1 MQIGS
6 KTALFLLSTA
16 GRGFIR
22 RAKRDITDSLSRG
35 FPYAALVAVLLL
47 GSAPV
52 VSAARPWIA
61 RKPPV
66 APPAAHQLRDLGR
79 WPAEP
84 AEPKEIDPARFR
96 LSVDHLCERPK
107 YTVVR
112 TGAVKATG
120 KGKADKPGKARQGR
134 PTKRTRGDRKADKA
148 ADVLAES
155 DTESESDATDGQS
168 ATGGAP
174 ASVLALGD
182 LVQAAAAEAGVDPF
196 LLAGLMYEESG
207 CRPRLESPRGYGLLR
222 IHPGLYQSPGAPTP
236 PGDKEDWR
244 MASLLD
250 PAENLRLGAKLLQ
263 MWSGTHA
270 ELDATFGGVPHR
282 GAVSHFVWGD
292 TVRGSGAEDQVLTA
306 RRRLIQFYE
315 QTPEPT
321 TNTAFG
327 ITMQSPLEGTPRL
340 ASSGPGEDRAGG
352 KRRHRGIDL
361 SAEIGEPVR
370 AVADGTVIF
379 AGVNLPG
386 APRRAI
392 PPSQVAGYRWRR
404 LGAGGIY
411 VCIEHA
417 PNRGVVT
424 CYMHLDIYTISE
436 GEQVKAGQMI
446 GRVGRTGVQVSPP
459 HLHFEIRVDD
469 RFVDPA
475 RHLAALVIPPKATQT
490 YRLVMQAKRMRVAR
504 ARSAKAEAAAA
515 TAAGGG

>member
-1 MQIGS
+1 M
-6 KTALFLLSTA
+6 A
-16 GRGFIR
+16 RGI
-22 RAKRDITDSLSRG
+22 
-35 FPYAALVAVLLL
+35 PYAALAAVLLL
-47 GSAPV
+47 GSGTA

-84 AEPKEIDPARFR
+84 AEPKEIEPTRFR
-96 LSVDHLCERPK
+96 LAVEHLCERPK
-107 YTVVR
+107 YTVAGRAGKVA
-112 TGAVKATG
+112 GKA
-120 KGKADKPGKARQGR
+120 KADKPSKSRKTRRGR
-134 PTKRTRGDRKADKA
+134 GAVDRKDDQRAPDILAATSGAAA
-148 ADVLAES
+148 ADA
-155 DTESESDATDGQS
+155 DSEDGA
-168 ATGGAP
+168 ATGAGRKDIY
-174 ASVLALGD
+174 ALGD

-207 CRPRLESPRGYGLLR
+207 CRAGLESPRGYGLLR

-244 MASLLD
+244 LASLLD

-263 MWSGTHA
+263 MWTETHT

-292 TVRGSGAEDQVLTA
+292 TVRGSGVEDQVMTA
-306 RRRLIQFYE
+306 RRRLIQFYL

-321 TNTAFG
+321 TTTAFG
-327 ITMQSPLEGTPRL
+327 ITLQSPLEGTPRL

-392 PPSQVAGYRWRR
+392 PPDQVARYRWRR

-411 VCIEHA
+411 LCIEHA
-417 PNRGVVT
+417 PNRGVVS
-424 CYMHLDIYTISE
+424 CYMHLDIYNVSE

-490 YRLVMQAKRMRVAR
+490 YRLVMKAKRLRVAK

-515 TAAGGG
+515 ATAPGGG

>member
-1 MQIGS
+1 VLASIL
-6 KTALFLLSTA
+6 LF
-16 GRGFIR
+16 
-22 RAKRDITDSLSRG
+22 
-35 FPYAALVAVLLL
+35 
-47 GSAPV
+47 GSAPPA
-52 VSAARPWIA
+52 SAARPWIA

-84 AEPKEIDPARFR
+84 TEPKEIDPVRFR
-96 LSVDHLCERPK
+96 LAVEHLCERPK
-107 YTVVR
+107 YSVAR
-112 TGAVKATG
+112 PANAVAS
-120 KGKADKPGKARQGR
+120 KGKTDKPSKTRKVRRGRGAGAIDRKTDKKVPDVLAAADTDSTADTTDSDSGPGSVPGKA
-134 PTKRTRGDRKADKA
+134 PH
-148 ADVLAES
+148 E
-155 DTESESDATDGQS
+155 
-168 ATGGAP
+168 
-174 ASVLALGD
+174 LGE

-236 PGDKEDWR
+236 PGEKEDWR
-244 MASLLD
+244 TESLLD

-263 MWSGTHA
+263 MWTETHA

-292 TVRGSGAEDQVLTA
+292 TVRGSGVEDQVMTA
-306 RRRLIQFYE
+306 RRRLIQFYL

-321 TNTAFG
+321 TTTAFG
-327 ITMQSPLEGTPRL
+327 ITLQSPLEGTPRL

-392 PPSQVAGYRWRR
+392 PPEQVARYRWRR

-411 VCIEHA
+411 ICIEHA
-417 PNRGVVT
+417 PNRGVVS
-424 CYMHLDIYTISE
+424 CYMHLDIYTVSE
-436 GEQVKAGQMI
+436 GDQVKSGQMI

-490 YRLVMQAKRMRVAR
+490 YRMVMKAKRMRVAK

-515 TAAGGG
+515 VPTAGGG

>member
-1 MQIGS
+1 MN
-6 KTALFLLSTA
+6 A
-16 GRGFIR
+16 GRGFNR
-22 RAKRDITDSLSRG
+22 HGKRDITEPLSRRI
-35 FPYAALVAVLLL
+35 PYVALAAVLVPSLVL
-47 GSAPV
+47 GVVPGAGVAPAW
-52 VSAARPWIA
+52 AARPWIA
-61 RKPPV
+61 RTPPV
-66 APPAAHQLRDLGR
+66 APPAAHQLRDLDR

-84 AEPKEIDPARFR
+84 AEPKEIDPVRFR
-96 LSVDHLCERPK
+96 LSVEHLCERPK
-107 YTVVR
+107 YSVAR
-112 TGAVKATG
+112 PAKAAS
-120 KGKADKPGKARQGR
+120 KGRV
-134 PTKRTRGDRKADKA
+134 DKA
-148 ADVLAES
+148 GKSRKSRRGRRDGKTGTRAAGEVLAE
-155 DTESESDATDGQS
+155 TDGTSSGADSSGDTS
-168 ATGGAP
+168 AAGATVAKP
-174 ASVLALGD
+174 VEPPLGD
-182 LVQAAAAEAGVDPF
+182 LVQAAAAEAGIDPF

-207 CRPRLESPRGYGLLR
+207 CRPGLESPRGYGLLR

-236 PGDKEDWR
+236 PGEKDDWR

-263 MWSGTHA
+263 MWSETHSQ
-270 ELDATFGGVPHR
+270 LDATFGGVPHR

-292 TVRGSGAEDQVLTA
+292 TVRGSGVEDQVMTA
-306 RRRLIQFYE
+306 RRRLIQFYL

-321 TNTAFG
+321 TPTSFG
-327 ITMQSPLEGTPRL
+327 IVMQSPLEGTPRL

-379 AGVNLPG
+379 AGVNLPS

-392 PPSQVAGYRWRR
+392 PPSQVARYRWKR

-417 PNRGVVT
+417 PNRGVVS

-490 YRLVMQAKRMRVAR
+490 YRMVMQAKRMRVAN
-504 ARSAKAEAAAA
+504 ARRAKAEAAAA
-515 TAAGGG
+515 AAVPNGG

>member
-1 MQIGS
+1 
-6 KTALFLLSTA
+6 
-16 GRGFIR
+16 
-22 RAKRDITDSLSRG
+22 
-35 FPYAALVAVLLL
+35 
-47 GSAPV
+47 
-52 VSAARPWIA
+52 
-61 RKPPV
+61 V

-84 AEPKEIDPARFR
+84 TEPREIEPTRFR
-96 LSVDHLCERPK
+96 LAVEHLCERPK
-107 YTVVR
+107 YTVAGRAGEVASKSASKVKGDKATKSR
-112 TGAVKATG
+112 KTRRGRGAV
-120 KGKADKPGKARQGR
+120 
-134 PTKRTRGDRKADKA
+134 DRKDEQRVP
-148 ADVLAES
+148 DVLAAA
-155 DTESESDATDGQS
+155 D
-168 ATGGAP
+168 GAP
-174 ASVLALGD
+174 TDAAGDEGGGVDGAARKETHALGD

-207 CRPRLESPRGYGLLR
+207 CRAGLESPRGYGLLR

-236 PGDKEDWR
+236 PGEKEDWR
-244 MASLLD
+244 IASLLD

-263 MWSGTHA
+263 MWTETHA

-292 TVRGSGAEDQVLTA
+292 TVRGSGVEDQVMTA
-306 RRRLIQFYE
+306 RRRLIQFYS

-321 TNTAFG
+321 TTTAFG
-327 ITMQSPLEGTPRL
+327 ITLQSPLEGTPRL

-361 SAEIGEPVR
+361 AAEIGEPVR
-370 AVADGTVIF
+370 AVADGSVIF
-379 AGVNLPG
+379 AGVNFPG
-386 APRRAI
+386 APRRSV
-392 PPSQVAGYRWRR
+392 PPDQIARYRWRR

-411 VCIEHA
+411 ICIEHA

-424 CYMHLDIYTISE
+424 CYMHLDIYNVAE
-436 GEQVKAGQMI
+436 GDQVKSGQMI

-490 YRLVMQAKRMRVAR
+490 YRMVMRAKRMRVAK

-515 TAAGGG
+515 TTAAGGG

>member
-1 MQIGS
+1 VSEGQ
-6 KTALFLLSTA
+6 
-16 GRGFIR
+16 GFNR
-22 RAKRDITDSLSRG
+22 HQKRDITEPLSRRL
-35 FPYAALVAVLLL
+35 PYVALAAAVLPAVVVGVVPL
-47 GSAPV
+47 GGVATAW
-52 VSAARPWIA
+52 AARPWIA
-61 RKPPV
+61 RTPPV

-107 YTVVR
+107 YGV
-112 TGAVKATG
+112 AAPVKAAGKSRADKSGKSRKGRAG
-120 KGKADKPGKARQGR
+120 KGAAVDGTDVDGE
-134 PTKRTRGDRKADKA
+134 A
-148 ADVLAES
+148 AD
-155 DTESESDATDGQS
+155 ATT
-168 ATGGAP
+168 ANAP
-174 ASVLALGD
+174 LGD

-236 PGDKEDWR
+236 PGEKEDWR

-263 MWSGTHA
+263 MWAETHA
-270 ELDATFGGVPHR
+270 QLDTTFGGVPHR

-292 TVRGSGAEDQVLTA
+292 TVRGSGVEDQVMTA
-306 RRRLIQFYE
+306 RRRLIQFYL

-321 TNTAFG
+321 TATSFG

-379 AGVNLPG
+379 AGVNLPS

-392 PPSQVAGYRWRR
+392 PPSQVARYRWKR

-417 PNRGVVT
+417 PNRGVVS
-424 CYMHLDIYTISE
+424 CYMHLDIYTINE

-490 YRLVMQAKRMRVAR
+490 YRMVMQAKRTRVAN
-504 ARSAKAEAAAA
+504 ARRAKAEAAAA
-515 TAAGGG
+515 AAAVPNGG

>member
-1 MQIGS
+1 M
-6 KTALFLLSTA
+6 
-16 GRGFIR
+16 
-22 RAKRDITDSLSRG
+22 
-35 FPYAALVAVLLL
+35 LL
-47 GSAPV
+47 GSGQPA
-52 VSAARPWIA
+52 SAARPWIA

-84 AEPKEIDPARFR
+84 AEPKEIEPTRFR
-96 LSVDHLCERPK
+96 LAVEHLCERPK
-107 YTVVR
+107 YSVARPASKVSGRAKADSKSDKSSKARKTR
-112 TGAVKATG
+112 RGRGAV
-120 KGKADKPGKARQGR
+120 
-134 PTKRTRGDRKADKA
+134 DRKDDQRAP
-148 ADVLAES
+148 DVLAADGGDS
-155 DTESESDATDGQS
+155 TDSEDGVSGTS
-168 ATGGAP
+168 ARRKDIY
-174 ASVLALGD
+174 SLGD

-196 LLAGLMYEESG
+196 LLAALMYEESG
-207 CRPRLESPRGYGLLR
+207 CRPALESPRGYGLLR

-236 PGDKEDWR
+236 PGDKDDWR
-244 MASLLD
+244 LAALLD

-263 MWSGTHA
+263 MWTETHA
-270 ELDATFGGVPHR
+270 ELDAAFGGVPHR

-292 TVRGSGAEDQVLTA
+292 TVRGSGVEDQVMTA
-306 RRRLIQFYE
+306 RRRLIQFYL

-321 TNTAFG
+321 TTTAFG
-327 ITMQSPLEGTPRL
+327 ITLQSPLEGTPRL

-386 APRRAI
+386 APRRSI
-392 PPSQVAGYRWRR
+392 SPEQVARYRWRR

-411 VCIEHA
+411 ICIEHA
-417 PNRGVVT
+417 PNRGVVS
-424 CYMHLDIYTISE
+424 CYMHLDIYNVAE
-436 GEQVKAGQMI
+436 GEQVKSGQMI

-459 HLHFEIRVDD
+459 HLHFEIRVED

-490 YRLVMQAKRMRVAR
+490 YRMVMKAKRMRVAK

-515 TAAGGG
+515 ATVAGGG

>member
-1 MQIGS
+1 M
-6 KTALFLLSTA
+6 
-16 GRGFIR
+16 
-22 RAKRDITDSLSRG
+22 
-35 FPYAALVAVLLL
+35 
-47 GSAPV
+47 APAW
-52 VSAARPWIA
+52 AARPWIA
-61 RKPPV
+61 RTPPA

-96 LSVDHLCERPK
+96 LSVEHLCERPK
-107 YTVVR
+107 YSVAR
-112 TGAVKATG
+112 PEKAASKSG
-120 KGKADKPGKARQGR
+120 ADKPGKS
-134 PTKRTRGDRKADKA
+134 RKAGRGERKSNSRGEGDGA
-148 ADVLAES
+148 AS
-155 DTESESDATDGQS
+155 GTDAGE
-168 ATGGAP
+168 
-174 ASVLALGD
+174 ASVVGATTAGPALGD

-207 CRPRLESPRGYGLLR
+207 CRPGLESPRGYGLLR

-244 MASLLD
+244 ISSLLD

-263 MWSGTHA
+263 MWSETHTQ
-270 ELDATFGGVPHR
+270 LDATFGGVPHR

-292 TVRGSGAEDQVLTA
+292 TVRGSGVEDQVMTA
-306 RRRLIQFYE
+306 RRRLIQFYL

-321 TNTAFG
+321 TPTSFG

-379 AGVNLPG
+379 AGVNLPS

-392 PPSQVAGYRWRR
+392 PSSQVARYRWKR

-417 PNRGVVT
+417 PNRGVVS
-424 CYMHLDIYTISE
+424 CYMHLDIYTVDE
-436 GEQVKAGQMI
+436 GEQVKGGQMI

-490 YRLVMQAKRMRVAR
+490 YRMVMQAKRMRVAN
-504 ARSAKAEAAAA
+504 ARRAKAEAAAA
-515 TAAGGG
+515 AAAAAPPNGG